1 MLLVRAAKLKDN
13 NKDRKKKCDEWDFR
27 ERHWNREVRKL
38 SASSFG
44 PKTIKKKVDPRKR
57 FKLML
62 VSLTI
67 LVICTLFLFMSVLT
81 SYPSYQSVASV
92 LSTIISGGVFVG
104 KYGKDLIWTLVF
116 SLSKS
121 SLK

>member
-1 MLLVRAAKLKDN
+1 MLQVRSVKLKDG
-13 NKDRKKKCDEWDFR
+13 NKDRKKKSDEWDFR
-27 ERHWNREVRKL
+27 ERHWNREVRNL
-38 SASSFG
+38 SSSSFRS
-44 PKTIKKKVDPRKR
+44 KTNKKKVDPRKR

-62 VSLTI
+62 VSLSI
-67 LVICTLFLFMSVLT
+67 LVICTLFLVMSVLT
-81 SYPSYQSVASV
+81 SNPSYQWLASM

-104 KYGKDLIWTLVF
+104 KYGKDLIGTLVF